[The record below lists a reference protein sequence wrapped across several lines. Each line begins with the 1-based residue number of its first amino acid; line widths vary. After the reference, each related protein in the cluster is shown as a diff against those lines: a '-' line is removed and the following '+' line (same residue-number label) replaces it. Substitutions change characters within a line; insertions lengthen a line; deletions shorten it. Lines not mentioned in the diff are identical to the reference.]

1 MQRPKVFFKIAI
13 NGQPQG
19 VVVFE
24 VCFLLSSKFIAF
36 FCLIFSYFRI
46 LCQKQQ
52 VNDYRLLY
60 RKTRNFRSLQKISGN
75 YVQVHQDLVFV
86 VVHFIESS
94 RNLWFKVVILI
105 YKMAQEVLFIS
116 ELFFSMYNY
125 LNRSKY
131 LW

>member
-24 VCFLLSSKFIAF
+24 VCFLLSSKFITF

-52 VNDYRLLY
+52 VNDHTLLY
-60 RKTRNFRSLQKISGN
+60 RKTRNFRSLQKISDN

-116 ELFFSMYNY
+116 ELFFSIYNY

>member
-24 VCFLLSSKFIAF
+24 VCFLLSSKFITF

-52 VNDYRLLY
+52 VNDLHTFIQKDKKLSFFSE
-60 RKTRNFRSLQKISGN
+60 NFRQLCTGAPGFGFRGCPFHRIIPEFMVQGGDFDLQDGTGG
-75 YVQVHQDLVFV
+75 
-86 VVHFIESS
+86 
-94 RNLWFKVVILI
+94 
-105 YKMAQEVLFIS
+105 
-116 ELFFSMYNY
+116 
-125 LNRSKY
+125 
-131 LW
+131 